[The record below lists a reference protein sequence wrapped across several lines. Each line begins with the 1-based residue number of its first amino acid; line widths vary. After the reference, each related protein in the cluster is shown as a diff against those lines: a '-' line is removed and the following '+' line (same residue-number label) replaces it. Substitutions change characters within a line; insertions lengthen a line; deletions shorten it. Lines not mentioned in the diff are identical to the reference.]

1 MIICTYIV
9 CPYVFVIYNVYNVR
23 FGSGFKCIYSCKF
36 LNCILMNSHY
46 VSIRIV
52 PKVPVQRFQ
61 YKQIDK
67 LCKH

>member
-1 MIICTYIV
+1 M
-9 CPYVFVIYNVYNVR
+9 
-23 FGSGFKCIYSCKF
+23 SGLGLGLKCIYPPYKF

-61 YKQIDK
+61 YIDK